1 MEDAWI
7 IAFGLACTAWFGSEL
22 LGLVVQGRTP
32 ARPRARDVVTGARLT
47 IRVDRRRLGRR
58 VVDSR

>member
-22 LGLVVQGRTP
+22 LRLVIPGRTP
-32 ARPRARDVVTGARLT
+32 ARPRARDMVTGGRLT
-47 IRVDRRRLGRR
+47 IRLDRRRVGRR